1 MELAKACSRRFI
13 VLSVVMGLAGGLLI
27 LAATPLAVSALS
39 LTAQAK
45 EYLKIMF
52 LVMSYFVVAQAY
64 NTTMVVGIFRAGGD
78 TRFGLILDVSTMW
91 GCSILL
97 GALAAFVWKWS
108 VPAVY
113 VLLMSDELIKVPV
126 TTIRYRKYIWL
137 RNVTRSEIQ

>member
-1 MELAKACSRRFI
+1 MA
-13 VLSVVMGLAGGLLI
+13 
-27 LAATPLAVSALS
+27 
-39 LTAQAK
+39 
-45 EYLKIMF
+45 
-52 LVMSYFVVAQAY
+52 YFVVAQAY
-64 NTTMVVGIFRAGGD
+64 KTTMVVGIFRAGGD

>member
-1 MELAKACSRRFI
+1 
-13 VLSVVMGLAGGLLI
+13 
-27 LAATPLAVSALS
+27 
-39 LTAQAK
+39 
-45 EYLKIMF
+45 
-52 LVMSYFVVAQAY
+52 MSYFVVAQAY